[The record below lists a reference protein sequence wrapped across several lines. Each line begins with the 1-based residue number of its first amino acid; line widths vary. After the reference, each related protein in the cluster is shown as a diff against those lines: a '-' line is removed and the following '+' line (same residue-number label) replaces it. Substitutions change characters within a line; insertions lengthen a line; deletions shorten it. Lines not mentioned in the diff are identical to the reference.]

1 MATPD
6 NLSGTDEIESSDL
19 LAVWSS
25 RNRDSRRVSY
35 GQFRD
40 AIADSVENDMI
51 IAVESANA
59 SAEIAQTAAETA
71 AGTVAVAVDELRGEI
86 DQTVADALAI
96 PLETA
101 VSAAAL
107 AQAASETA
115 TTAAQAATDAL
126 TGAAKKVELL
136 TPSGGAPAIGI
147 QLPGANA
154 QAISLYDLVSRN
166 FNFFGWLT
174 KAQIAAITAG
184 TFASA
189 ASCSTALHRAFSDVA
204 AMGGGVIT
212 CPAGGYLFDTIN
224 TGSGNESTYVVP
236 RSGVSLIGS
245 GDATEFRVAS
255 GENAKYQWNV
265 FLTAGK
271 LENCIFRDFKLNGN
285 AAGNLLAAGPARSN
299 RALSATGGGK
309 NVTVDNIT
317 FIGFP
322 GNSPLAFSGSTDC
335 GNIRVQFCRFWEMGS
350 GIPGNVCIDHTDVY
364 LCGEGNKVLYN
375 DFRSTNFITGAAW
388 EFHGDRGEATGNEVK
403 GYSVACWIAP
413 VEQTIFTNT
422 DINHN
427 NFVDIWVGPSFSTVN
442 NAQFGVINISHNIMR
457 MKAGAKAA
465 GGVMFALYGPDK
477 AGAFAEQVNFTH
489 NMCYGVVGE
498 DMIGAQPIQTR
509 GVNISFNHFENFQD
523 GIRLNASGAS
533 LGSTYD
539 YWDVS
544 IQGNTIKNCSRYAI
558 HYLISK
564 CKSLMITGNKL
575 LTDVPLTIGIL
586 LNGTA
591 EMGFVGGNVIS
602 PNYTPYPLIANNAGL
617 AAVNFNQA
625 GSPGTTYTRYNAAS
639 LVTGLNK
646 VVYTAGTAAP
656 TTGNG
661 APGDVSIAMAPA
673 VGSPKGHRCTTYG
686 SPGTWVS
693 EGNL

>member
-115 TTAAQAATDAL
+115 TTAAQAATDAV

-136 TPSGGAPAIGI
+136 TPSGGAPTIGI
-147 QLPGANA
+147 QLPGADA
-154 QAISLYDLVSRN
+154 QPTTLYNLAARTFPIDK
-166 FNFFGWLT
+166 WLT
-174 KAQIAAITAG
+174 DAQKEAVAAR
-184 TFASA
+184 TFSA
-189 ASCSTALHRAFSDVA
+189 AASVSTAIHKGIAELSAL
-204 AMGGGVIT
+204 GGGIIT
-212 CPAGGYLFDTIN
+212 FPPGGYLLDVIN
-224 TGSGNESTYVVP
+224 AGTGNESTYITI
-236 RSGVSLIGS
+236 RSGVSLVGS

-255 GENAKYQWNV
+255 GENAKYQWNI
-265 FLTAGK
+265 FLTPSK
-271 LENCIFRDFKLNGN
+271 LENCIFRDFKVNGN

-309 NVTVDNIT
+309 NVSVENVT
-317 FIGFP
+317 FTGIP
-322 GNSPLAFSGSTDC
+322 GNNTVAFSGVTDC
-335 GNIRVQFCRFWEMGS
+335 GNIRVQSCRFLEMGS
-350 GIPGNVCIDHTDVY
+350 GIPGNVCVDHTDIY
-364 LCGEGNKVLYN
+364 LCGDDNKVIN
-375 DFRSTNFITGAAW
+375 NVFKSTNFITGAAW
-388 EFHGDRGEATGNEVK
+388 EFHGDRGEGCGNVVN
-403 GYSVACWIAP
+403 GYTNGCWIAP
-413 VEQTIFTNT
+413 MEQLIFTRTQIHHNDFIDVYT
-422 DINHN
+422 GPYLSSYNNSQFGILDIHN
-427 NFVDIWVGPSFSTVN
+427 NV
-442 NAQFGVINISHNIMR
+442 MR
-457 MKAGAKAA
+457 MKAGAYAA
-465 GGVMFALYGPDK
+465 GIRIFGFYGPDK
-477 AGAFAEQVNFTH
+477 PGAFVRQLNYYNNDVFGVAGEA
-489 NMCYGVVGE
+489 VVGF
-498 DMIGAQPIQTR
+498 QPIQTR
-509 GVNISFNHFENFQD
+509 KVSAHDNHFEDFLH
-523 GIRLNASGAS
+523 GMRLNAQGAS
-533 LGSTYD
+533 LGDGYD
-539 YWDVS
+539 YHDVLL
-544 IQGNTIKNCSRYAI
+544 QKNTIKNASSFPIY
-558 HYLISK
+558 YLISK
-564 CKSLMITGNKL
+564 CKTLVITDNPC
-575 LTDVPLTIGIL
+575 LTDTVQANGVI

-591 EMGFVGGNVIS
+591 DGGLVANNPIS
-602 PNYTPYPLIANNAGL
+602 PNYTPYPITALNAGL
-617 AAVNFNQA
+617 ATVNFDQPGN
-625 GSPGTTYTRYNAAS
+625 PGTKYVAHNMDS

-661 APGDVSIAMAPA
+661 APGDRSRPKKPV
-673 VGSPKGHRCTTYG
+673 VGQSKGHFCTTFG
-686 SPGTWVS
+686 NPGTWVS